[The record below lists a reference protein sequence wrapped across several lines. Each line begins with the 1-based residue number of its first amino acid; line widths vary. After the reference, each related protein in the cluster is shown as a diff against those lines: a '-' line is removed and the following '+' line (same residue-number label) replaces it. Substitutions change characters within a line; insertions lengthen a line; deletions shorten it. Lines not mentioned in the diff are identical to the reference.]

1 MTDAT
6 ERFSEYRI
14 RYSDDQIMDVL
25 DLREGQKYVIVCS
38 ENTLANKI
46 KSTQSPIKRNDIRLC
61 RNLIEVIEV
70 GSGNGG
76 RFVRYNLLNEYLKV
90 VRQSSDYLTDI
101 GIEAYKYSGGNTW
114 VKGNYVRK
122 LRSTDYINDTTLKTA
137 SRLLMLP
144 WMTQKNIKRA

>member
-25 DLREGQKYVIVCS
+25 DLIEGQKYVIVCS
-38 ENTLANKI
+38 G
-46 KSTQSPIKRNDIRLC
+46 C

-70 GSGNGG
+70 GSLSGI

-101 GIEAYKYSGGNTW
+101 GIEAYKYNGGTTW

-144 WMTQKNIKRA
+144 WTTQKI